1 MSCHAKKECLM
12 QYSGAPLPPFDNELD
27 WEAETSGSD
36 TTYFFSLYNVEIV
49 TISVYEE
56 DYTITIYGV
65 FLDEKYRGQG
75 LGRCMLGE
83 VMLDII
89 PLGKKI
95 RLQVS
100 DSNKPAFRLYTEYG
114 FEIIDSVDATE

>member
-1 MSCHAKKECLM
+1 MSCHAKKEYLM
-12 QYSGAPLPPFDNELD
+12 QYSGAPLPPFDNKLD

-36 TTYFFSLYNVEIV
+36 TTYFFSLDKAEIG

-56 DYTITIYGV
+56 ASTITIYGV

-114 FEIIDSVDATE
+114 FEIIDSVDTTE